1 MYMYILHIETSTG
14 ICSVALSQ
22 GRQILAC
29 HDMEEGMNHTAMLAP
44 AIEAMMKEAALAP
57 ADLSAI
63 AVSSGPGSYT
73 GLRVGSST
81 VKAMAYSLGKPLL
94 AVDTLKA
101 LAKAA
106 FDKHPEAEF
115 ALPMI
120 DARRK
125 EVYAALFDR
134 SLYEIWPVS
143 SVILDEEFFL
153 KGLPPSG
160 KIIAVG
166 DGSVKIG
173 DLALL
178 VPDLVV
184 DPGIRCSARY
194 LVPLAMDLFEKETFE
209 NPLHFVPYYH
219 KPPNI
224 TEPKRAGMQGL

>member
-1 MYMYILHIETSTG
+1 MYILHIETSTG

-22 GRQILAC
+22 GRRILAC

-44 AIEAMMKEAALAP
+44 AIEVIMKEADLTP

-81 VKAMAYSLGKPLL
+81 VKAMAYSLGKPILS
-94 AVDTLKA
+94 VPTLEA

-106 FDKHPEAEF
+106 FDRHPESEY

-134 SLYEIWPVS
+134 SLNEIWPVS

-153 KGLPPSG
+153 KGLPSSG
-160 KIIAVG
+160 KIIACG
-166 DGSVKIG
+166 DGSAKIG
-173 DLALL
+173 DLALVAPHL
-178 VPDLVV
+178 TV
-184 DPGIRCSARY
+184 DAMIRCSAGH
-194 LVPLAMDLFEKETFE
+194 LVPLAVYLFEKEKFD

>member
-1 MYMYILHIETSTG
+1 
-14 ICSVALSQ
+14 
-22 GRQILAC
+22 
-29 HDMEEGMNHTAMLAP
+29 MEEGMNHTAMLAP
-44 AIEAMMKEAALAP
+44 AIEAILKEADLAP
-57 ADLSAI
+57 ADLHAI

-81 VKAMAYSLGKPLL
+81 VKAMAYSLGRPIL

-106 FDKHPEAEF
+106 FDRHPESEY

-134 SLYEIWPVS
+134 TLNEIWPVS
-143 SVILDEEFFL
+143 SVILDERFFL
-153 KGLPPSG
+153 EGLPLGG
-160 KIIAVG
+160 KIIACG
-166 DGSVKIG
+166 DGSAKIG

-178 VPDLVV
+178 APHLSV
-184 DPGIRCSARY
+184 DPAIRCSAGH
-194 LVPLAMDLFEKETFE
+194 LVPLAMDLFDTEKFQD
-209 NPLHFVPYYH
+209 PLHFVPYYH